1 MKILVAY
8 FSRSGN
14 NRLVAEELASRLG
27 ADLEEVVSRTRYG
40 GIFGTP
46 KIVLHTGKKF
56 APEIQPLRKNPP
68 DYDLTVLCAPVW
80 TGNLSAP
87 ARSFLGRYGKS
98 AKKLVLL
105 WVCGGAENH
114 NPEAYKEAA
123 ELIGGKPAAELEL
136 ATNIL
141 LPEIDR
147 KNNRKVMGVRLKK
160 SHLETEYKNKM
171 DEIVKTIKSKAG
183 SK

>member
-14 NRLVAEELASRLG
+14 NKLVAEELALRLD
-27 ADLEEVVSRTRYG
+27 ADLEEIVSKTSYG
-40 GIFGTP
+40 GIFGMP
-46 KIVLHTGKKF
+46 KLILHSGKKF
-56 APEIQPLRKNPP
+56 TPEIKPLQKNPS

-87 ARSFLGRYGKS
+87 ARSFLGRYGKN

-114 NPEAYKEAA
+114 NPEAYKEAVK
-123 ELIGGKPAAELEL
+123 LIGGKPAAELEL

-141 LPEIDR
+141 LPEIYR
-147 KNNRKVMGVRLKK
+147 KNNRKVMAVRLEKRN
-160 SHLETEYKNKM
+160 LETDYKNKM